1 MQLWVFLSNVR
12 CESSDMI
19 KILRFRRGMRVK
31 CCDKNEQSSVQ
42 KIDSKLFQSE
52 LIHSRVQEKLNWFHI
67 TIIPHKQQ
75 LITNVKYLIITEP
88 HHFLNSTLISGFMG
102 FFAHIYTL

>member
-1 MQLWVFLSNVR
+1 MGVS
-12 CESSDMI
+12 I
-19 KILRFRRGMRVK
+19 KREVWIQWYDKDLQVSARMRVK

-67 TIIPHKQQ
+67 TITPH
-75 LITNVKYLIITEP
+75 N
-88 HHFLNSTLISGFMG
+88 NS
-102 FFAHIYTL
+102 